1 MQGKSV
7 ACFKYL
13 SILSV
18 VADYTT
24 ELVVSFHNNAVHT
37 RILRMNVYDRVAL
50 TTLDVQWKLR
60 VCTVRHNYVDT
71 APVARFMHKSNN
83 RIVVR

>member
-7 ACFKYL
+7 ACFEYL
-13 SILSV
+13 SILNV

-37 RILRMNVYDRVAL
+37 RILRMNVDDRVAL
-50 TTLDVQWKLR
+50 TTLD
-60 VCTVRHNYVDT
+60 
-71 APVARFMHKSNN
+71 
-83 RIVVR
+83 I